1 MHARHTS
8 TPLRAFVT
16 ALALAAAIAGVYL
29 PVRDHAFVEFDD
41 PLYVRDNAVVQR
53 GITGESIDWAFRSD
67 QAFLWHPLT
76 WLSLMLDT
84 ELHGADDAGP
94 YALTNVALHVANAL
108 ILLGLLTSLTRR
120 LGPSAF
126 AAALFALHPLRVEPV
141 AWVSGRKEE
150 LAALF
155 ALLAIWAYVDWT
167 RRRNLWRAAG
177 ALALYGLS
185 LLAKPAH
192 FALPF
197 LLLLIDAWPLERFQR
212 AIDAGGAA
220 VRRLVLE
227 KLPWLALASAAA
239 LASALMIV
247 RTQNPWVEDPPLLLR
262 ILTAPISVVLY
273 LEKTIWPT
281 GLTIVYP
288 QPHQMGRP
296 FYGGLEIAA
305 AWVVLGG
312 VSLGA
317 LWLRRDHPAVLWGWA
332 WFLLAIGPTLQ
343 IVPTGLRVPHD
354 RYTYLPSI
362 GLCVAVAFAGAA
374 LWRQSRRGRPILA
387 AVAAALLTAFALAS
401 ARQVGHW
408 RDSETLFAHAL
419 TAQPR
424 NVIVRFSRGVM
435 YARGGEDD
443 RAIGELR
450 AALAIH
456 PRHADSHNS
465 LGYLLYRQ
473 GEVDGAIHHLREAL
487 STHPGY
493 VRAMTNLGNALEAR
507 GDGEEALGWF
517 RRAVATDPDAPDS
530 HYWLGLAFERR
541 GARDAAIAEQR
552 RVLALAPEHPW
563 ARRALARLEGDPG
576 KTP

>member
-1 MHARHTS
+1 
-8 TPLRAFVT
+8 
-16 ALALAAAIAGVYL
+16 
-29 PVRDHAFVEFDD
+29 
-41 PLYVRDNAVVQR
+41 
-53 GITGESIDWAFRSD
+53 
-67 QAFLWHPLT
+67 
-76 WLSLMLDT
+76 
-84 ELHGADDAGP
+84 
-94 YALTNVALHVANAL
+94 
-108 ILLGLLTSLTRR
+108 
-120 LGPSAF
+120 
-126 AAALFALHPLRVEPV
+126 
-141 AWVSGRKEE
+141 
-150 LAALF
+150 
-155 ALLAIWAYVDWT
+155 
-167 RRRNLWRAAG
+167 
-177 ALALYGLS
+177 
-185 LLAKPAH
+185 
-192 FALPF
+192 
-197 LLLLIDAWPLERFQR
+197 
-212 AIDAGGAA
+212 
-220 VRRLVLE
+220 
-227 KLPWLALASAAA
+227 
-239 LASALMIV
+239 
-247 RTQNPWVEDPPLLLR
+247 
-262 ILTAPISVVLY
+262 
-273 LEKTIWPT
+273 
-281 GLTIVYP
+281 
-288 QPHQMGRP
+288 
-296 FYGGLEIAA
+296 
-305 AWVVLGG
+305 
-312 VSLGA
+312 
-317 LWLRRDHPAVLWGWA
+317 VLWGWA

-419 TAQPR
+419 AAQPR